1 MSKNGP
7 NNKKPDEE
15 NENGEMK
22 VPPKTLLIWIAILGL
37 IPLIM
42 FLQRQAETGNQ
53 ETINYAEL
61 QFLVENDLIEKG
73 VINYDPQSRLQEITG
88 LYKEHTVSNSGQI
101 DYIMDENQAQAL
113 KAFHIKTVLMEPL
126 EIK

>member
-1 MSKNGP
+1 MPKNAP
-7 NNKKPDEE
+7 KNNKPDED

-42 FLQRQAETGNQ
+42 FLQRQNEAGNQ

-61 QFLVENDLIEKG
+61 QFMVENDLVEKG

-88 LYKEHTVSNSGQI
+88 LYKEHTVSNNGQI
-101 DYIMDENQAQAL
+101 DYILDEDQAQSM

-126 EIK
+126 